1 VEHKKSLLL
10 EEIEHFEHEL
20 TQIKEAL
27 KETPKHVIFKDLPE
41 EEKFEKLLPGKKRLI
56 DTINM
61 IAYRAETAQ
70 ACLMTS
76 PTITLPMARQLLR
89 TLFVT
94 EADILPDE
102 VKKELR
108 IRVHGT
114 SRPAGNQAI
123 EKLFETLNEAQM
135 NYPGC
140 DLRLV
145 YELASSAK

>member
-1 VEHKKSLLL
+1 L

-27 KETPKHVIFKDLPE
+27 KKTPKHVIFKELPE
-41 EEKFEKLLPGKKRLI
+41 ENKFEKLLQGKKRSI

-61 IAYRAETAQ
+61 ITYRAETAQ
-70 ACLMTS
+70 ACLMTL
-76 PTITLPMARQLLR
+76 PTITITLPMARQLLQ

-102 VKKELR
+102 VKKELK

-123 EKLFETLNEAQM
+123 EKLFETLNEAQVK
-135 NYPGC
+135 YPGSE
-140 DLRLV
+140 LRLV

>member
-1 VEHKKSLLL
+1 L
-10 EEIEHFEHEL
+10 EEVDHFEHEL

-56 DTINM
+56 DTFNM
-61 IAYRAETAQ
+61 IAYRAETAL

-76 PTITLPMARQLLR
+76 PTITLPMARQLLQ

-94 EADILPDE
+94 EVDILPDE
-102 VKKELR
+102 IKKELR
-108 IRVHGT
+108 IWVHGT

-135 NYPGC
+135 NYPGS